1 MRLAIPSLCLFLYVI
16 LSFVLPLPCRRLG
29 RVAAAFAVLAVCLKY
44 LAYEIFGGSFFAP
57 ELPRPLLLTQE
68 ALYASAVI
76 LFFLLLMKDGLAG
89 LLWLGRRAG
98 FAWRHP
104 FSPPVRIA
112 GLLATGCPP
121 ADLSLEA
128 GFSPAVK
135 SAGLL
140 AIALSLGCWSTWQA
154 VKVPGI
160 RTMEISVPGLPAQLD
175 GFSVVQITDI
185 HIGSLLRGE
194 WLRAVVEKTN
204 ALHPD
209 MVALTGDLID
219 GLPETI
225 GSEVQ
230 PLGDLRAK
238 HGVYGVT
245 GNHEYYCQVELW
257 LPVFKKLGIDM
268 LLNEHRVLSVQGRE
282 LVIAG
287 ITDPMA
293 SRFGQE
299 GPDVRKA
306 LNGAPDTTSILL
318 AHQPRGATANTAADI
333 QLSGHTHG
341 GHMVFIQPLIA
352 SFNDG
357 FVHGLYDVN
366 GMKLH
371 VSPGTGLWGGFSSR
385 VGVPSEITRIVLRP
399 QSTE

>member
-1 MRLAIPSLCLFLYVI
+1 MRLAIPSLCLFLYVVM
-16 LSFVLPLPCRRLG
+16 SFVLPLPFRRLG
-29 RVAAAFAVLAVCLKY
+29 RVAAGIAALAICLKY
-44 LAYEIFGGSFFAP
+44 LAYEIFGGSFYAP
-57 ELPRPLLLTQE
+57 ELPRALLLAQE

-76 LFFLLLMKDGLAG
+76 LFFLLLVKDGLAG
-89 LLWLGRRAG
+89 LLWMGRRAG

-104 FSPPVRIA
+104 FSPPFRIA
-112 GLLATGCPP
+112 GLLASGCPP

-154 VKVPGI
+154 VTVPGI
-160 RTMEISVPGLPAQLD
+160 RTVEISVPGLPAQLD

-204 ALHPD
+204 ALNPD
-209 MVALTGDLID
+209 VVALTGDLID
-219 GLPETI
+219 GLPDTL
-225 GSEVQ
+225 GSEVE
-230 PLGDLRAK
+230 PLGELRAK

-245 GNHEYYCQVELW
+245 GNHEYYFQVQQW

-268 LLNEHRVLSVQGRE
+268 LLNEHRVLSVQGGE
-282 LVIAG
+282 LIIAG

-293 SRFGQE
+293 PRFGEE

-306 LNGAPDTTSILL
+306 LAGAPDTTSILL
-318 AHQPRGATANTAADI
+318 AHQPRGAAANTAASI

-341 GHMVFIQPLIA
+341 GHMVFIQPIIA
-352 SFNDG
+352 SFNER
-357 FVHGLYDVN
+357 FVNGLYDVN
-366 GMKLH
+366 GMKLY

-385 VGVPSEITRIVLRP
+385 VGVPSEITRIILRP
-399 QSTE
+399 QRAG

>member
-1 MRLAIPSLCLFLYVI
+1 MRLAIPSLCLFPDVC

-29 RVAAAFAVLAVCLKY
+29 RAVAGIAVLAVCLKY
-44 LAYEIFGGSFFAP
+44 LAYETFGGSFYAP
-57 ELPRPLLLTQE
+57 ELPRSLLLTQE
-68 ALYASAVI
+68 ALYASVVI
-76 LFFLLLMKDGLAG
+76 LFFLLLVKDGLAG
-89 LLWLGRRAG
+89 LLWMERRMG

-104 FSPPVRIA
+104 FSPAVRVT

-121 ADLSLEA
+121 AELSLEA
-128 GFSPAVK
+128 RFSPAVK

-140 AIALSLGCWSTWQA
+140 AIALSLGCWGTWQA
-154 VKVPGI
+154 VTVPNI
-160 RTMEISVPGLPAQLD
+160 RTVEISVPGLPAQLD
-175 GFSVVQITDI
+175 GFSVVQLTDL

-204 ALHPD
+204 ALDPD
-209 MVALTGDLID
+209 VVVLTGDLID
-219 GLPETI
+219 GLPDTL
-225 GSEVQ
+225 GSEVE
-230 PLGDLRAK
+230 PLGELHAK

-245 GNHEYYCQVELW
+245 GNHEYYCQVNEW

-268 LLNEHRVLSVQGRE
+268 LLNEHRVLSIQGSE

-293 SRFGQE
+293 TRFGQE

-306 LNGAPDTTSILL
+306 LDGAPDTTSILL
-318 AHQPRGATANTAADI
+318 AHQPRGAAANAAADI

-341 GHMVFIQPLIA
+341 GHMAFIQPLIA
-352 SFNDG
+352 PFNEG
-357 FVHGLYDVN
+357 FVNGLYNVN
-366 GMKLH
+366 GMKLY

-385 VGVPSEITRIVLRP
+385 VGVPSEITRIVLRAEK
-399 QSTE
+399 T